1 MVRFFSYE
9 KCEDCAK
16 LGEREREWDSR
27 GGAMKRV
34 GKRLMRAGDGKEKT
48 VVGSF
53 PRDSKVLGPS

>member
-1 MVRFFSYE
+1 MRRL
-9 KCEDCAK
+9 CEIR
-16 LGEREREWDSR
+16 GREREWDSR